1 MLRRVTALGTPN
13 ATNPADPSNPS
24 NPSNPSDPGAE
35 LLAGALQQLDHAAKA
50 IGLDPGMHKMLS
62 APERALIVS
71 VPVVRDNGD
80 LEVFTGYR
88 VQHSTGRGPGKG
100 GIRFHPGVTL
110 DEVTGLAM
118 LMTWKCAVTDLPL
131 GGAKGGVAFD
141 PRTYTKREIERVTK
155 RYTAAILPI
164 IGPEQDIPAPDVNTD
179 AQTMAWIVDTFTM
192 ITGKHSP
199 EVVTGKPV
207 DLGGSRGR
215 HEATGR
221 GVAFVTLE
229 LLRRMGRP
237 IEGTRVAVQGF
248 GNVGSFAALALSQA
262 GCRIIGLSDITGG
275 YADPKGFDVA
285 KAMAHVKD
293 SAHHTL
299 DGLAGASRITNAEL
313 LAMDVDVLIP
323 AALEAQITAAN
334 AGEIRAGIIVEG
346 ANGPVTARADRMLAD
361 RGVTIVPDILA
372 NAGGVVVSY
381 FEWVQSRAQFYWEL
395 DEVERRLEIYMRRAM
410 ESVLTKAKTYDSTY
424 REAAF
429 IVAVERVAKAIAQ
442 RGIFP

>member
-1 MLRRVTALGTPN
+1 MPAQTAPR
-13 ATNPADPSNPS
+13 
-24 NPSNPSDPGAE
+24 E
-35 LLAGALQQLDHAAKA
+35 QLLAGALHQLDGAAKA
-50 IGLDPGMHKMLS
+50 IGLDPGMHKFLRTN
-62 APERALIVS
+62 ERSLIVS
-71 VPVVRDNGD
+71 VPVLMDDGS

-88 VQHSTGRGPGKG
+88 VQHSTARGPGKG
-100 GIRFHPGVTL
+100 GIRFHPSVTL
-110 DEVTGLAM
+110 DEVAGLAM

-141 PRTYTKREIERVTK
+141 PRKYSRREVQRLTK
-155 RYTAAILPI
+155 RYTVAILPI

-179 AQTMAWIVDTFTM
+179 AQTMAWIVDTVTM
-192 ITGKHSP
+192 MTGKHSP

-229 LLRRMGRP
+229 LLRRMGQP

-262 GCRIIGLSDITGG
+262 GCTIVGLADVSGG
-275 YADPKGFDVA
+275 YADPRGIDIA
-285 KAMAHVKD
+285 KAMEHVKRNPQR
-293 SAHHTL
+293 TL
-299 DGLAGASRITNAEL
+299 EGLSGASRISNQEL

-323 AALEAQITAAN
+323 AALEAQITAEN
-334 AGEIRAGIIVEG
+334 ASAIRAKIVVEG
-346 ANGPVTARADRMLAD
+346 ANGPVTAEADQLLTG

-410 ESVLTKAKTYDSTY
+410 ESVLAKAKTYDATY

-429 IVAVERVAKAIAQ
+429 IVAVERVAKAIEQ

>member
-1 MLRRVTALGTPN
+1 MHRF
-13 ATNPADPSNPS
+13 
-24 NPSNPSDPGAE
+24 
-35 LLAGALQQLDHAAKA
+35 LQQ
-50 IGLDPGMHKMLS
+50 
-62 APERALIVS
+62 PERTLVVAL
-71 VPVVRDNGD
+71 PVTMDDGR

-100 GIRFHPGVTL
+100 GIRFHPSVTL
-110 DEVTGLAM
+110 EEVQGLAM
-118 LMTWKCAVTDLPL
+118 LMTFKCAVTDLPL
-131 GGAKGGVAFD
+131 GGAKGGVAVD
-141 PRTYTKREIERVTK
+141 PGKLSKNEVQRLTK

-179 AQTMAWIVDTFTM
+179 EQTMAWIVDTVTM
-192 ITGKHSP
+192 MTGKHSP

-229 LLRRMGRP
+229 LLRKMGKP
-237 IEGTRVAVQGF
+237 IDGTRVAVQGF
-248 GNVGSFAALALSQA
+248 GNVGSYAALALAQA
-262 GCRIIGLSDITGG
+262 GCKVIAVSDISGG
-275 YADPKGFDVA
+275 HADPKGIDVA
-285 KAMAHVKD
+285 KAMEHAKG
-293 SAHHTL
+293 SAQRTL

-323 AALEAQITAAN
+323 AALEAQITAEN
-334 AGEIRAGIIVEG
+334 AASVRAKIIVEG
-346 ANGPVTARADRMLAD
+346 ANGPVTAEADRMLTD

-410 ESVLTKAKTYDSTY
+410 ESVLAKTKVYDCTP

-429 IVAVERVAKAIAQ
+429 IVAVERVASAIEK

>member
-1 MLRRVTALGTPN
+1 MSAVTVRGTE
-13 ATNPADPSNPS
+13 NP
-24 NPSNPSDPGAE
+24 GEE
-35 LLAGALQQLDHAAKA
+35 LLGGALQQLDSAAKA
-50 IGLDPGMHKMLS
+50 LNLDPGMHKFLRS
-62 APERALIVS
+62 NERSLIVS
-71 VPVVRDNGD
+71 VPVVMDDGH

-100 GIRFHPGVTL
+100 GIRFHPSVTL
-110 DEVTGLAM
+110 EEVSGLAM

-131 GGAKGGVAFD
+131 GGAKGGVAVD
-141 PRTYTKREIERVTK
+141 PRTYSKRELERLAK
-155 RYTAAILPI
+155 RYTVAILPI

-179 AQTMAWIVDTFTM
+179 AQTMAWIVDTMTM
-192 ITGKHSP
+192 MTGRHSP

-229 LLRRMGRP
+229 LLRKMGKAV
-237 IEGTRVAVQGF
+237 EGTTVAVQGF
-248 GNVGSFAALALSQA
+248 GNVGSYAALALADA
-262 GCRIIGLSDITGG
+262 GCRIVAVSDISGG
-275 YADPKGFDVA
+275 YTDRNGIAVR
-285 KAMAHVKD
+285 KAMEHIKG
-293 SAHHTL
+293 SAQRTL
-299 DGLAGASRITNAEL
+299 DGLPGAARISNAEL
-313 LAMDVDVLIP
+313 LALDVDVLIP
-323 AALEAQITAAN
+323 AALEAQITGAN
-334 AGEIRAGIIVEG
+334 AGDVRAKVIVEG
-346 ANGPVTARADRMLAD
+346 ANGPVTAEADRILAD
-361 RGVTIVPDILA
+361 RGITIVPDILA

-410 ESVLTKAKTYDSTY
+410 ESVLAKATAYDASY

-429 IVAVERVAKAIAQ
+429 ILAVERVAKAIEQ

>member
-1 MLRRVTALGTPN
+1 MSALKVRGTE
-13 ATNPADPSNPS
+13 NP
-24 NPSNPSDPGAE
+24 GEE
-35 LLAGALQQLDHAAKA
+35 LLGGALQQLDSAAKA
-50 IGLDPGMHKMLS
+50 LKLDPGMHKFLRS
-62 APERALIVS
+62 NERSLIVS
-71 VPVVRDNGD
+71 VPVVMDDGK

-100 GIRFHPGVTL
+100 GIRFHPSVNL
-110 DEVTGLAM
+110 EEVSGLAM

-131 GGAKGGVAFD
+131 GGAKGGVAVD
-141 PRTYTKREIERVTK
+141 PRKYSKRELERLTK
-155 RYTAAILPI
+155 RYTVAILPI

-179 AQTMAWIVDTFTM
+179 AQTMAWIVDTMTM
-192 ITGKHSP
+192 MTGRHSP

-229 LLRRMGRP
+229 LLRKMGKP
-237 IEGTRVAVQGF
+237 VDGTRVAVQGF
-248 GNVGSFAALALSQA
+248 GNVGSYAALALAQA
-262 GCRIIGLSDITGG
+262 GCKVVAVSDITGG
-275 YADPKGFDVA
+275 YAEPKGIDVA
-285 KAMAHVKD
+285 KAMEHAKG
-293 SAHHTL
+293 SGQRTL
-299 DGLAGASRITNAEL
+299 DGLAGASRISNAEL

-323 AALEAQITAAN
+323 AALEAQITAEN
-334 AGEIRAGIIVEG
+334 ASSVRAKIIVEG
-346 ANGPVTARADRMLAD
+346 ANGPVTAEADRMLAD
-361 RGVTIVPDILA
+361 RGITIVPDILA

-410 ESVLTKAKTYDSTY
+410 ESVLAKAKTYDASY

-429 IVAVERVAKAIAQ
+429 ILAVERVAKAIEQ

>member
-1 MLRRVTALGTPN
+1 MRN
-13 ATNPADPSNPS
+13 AT
-24 NPSNPSDPGAE
+24 DPGEE
-35 LLAGALQQLDHAAKA
+35 LLASAVERLDRAAKA

-62 APERALIVS
+62 TPERALIVS
-71 VPVVRDNGD
+71 VPIVRDNGD
-80 LEVFTGYR
+80 MEVFTGYR

-110 DEVTGLAM
+110 AEVTGLAM

-141 PRTYTKREIERVTK
+141 PRGYSKREIERVTK
-155 RYTAAILPI
+155 RYTTGILPI

-229 LLRRMGRP
+229 LLRRRGRTV
-237 IEGTRVAVQGF
+237 EGTRVAVQGF

-262 GCRIIGLSDITGG
+262 GCKIVGISDVSGG
-275 YADPKGFDVA
+275 YADTAGIDIA
-285 KAMAHVKD
+285 KAMAHLKGT
-293 SAHHTL
+293 AHRTL
-299 DGLAGASRITNAEL
+299 EGLPGAAKISNADL
-313 LAMDVDVLIP
+313 LALDVDVLIP

-334 AGEIRAGIIVEG
+334 AAEVRAGIIVEG
-346 ANGPVTARADRMLAD
+346 ANGPVTAEADRILAD
-361 RGVTIVPDILA
+361 RGITIVPDILA

-410 ESVLTKAKTYDSTY
+410 ESVLATAKTYDATY

-429 IVAVERVAKAIAQ
+429 IVAVERVAKAIEQ

>member
-1 MLRRVTALGTPN
+1 MPGTTA
-13 ATNPADPSNPS
+13 
-24 NPSNPSDPGAE
+24 PGE
-35 LLAGALQQLDHAAKA
+35 QLLAGAIGHLDRAAKSL
-50 IGLDPGMHKMLS
+50 GLDPGMHRFLS
-62 APERALIVS
+62 TNERALIVS
-71 VPVVRDNGD
+71 VPVVMDDGRLD
-80 LEVFTGYR
+80 VFTGYR

-100 GIRFHPGVTL
+100 GIRFHPAVSL
-110 DEVTGLAM
+110 DEVSGLAM

-131 GGAKGGVAFD
+131 GGAKGGVAVD
-141 PRTYTKREIERVTK
+141 PRNHSKRELERLTK
-155 RYTAAILPI
+155 RYTVAILPI
-164 IGPEQDIPAPDVNTD
+164 IGPEQDIPAPDVNTN
-179 AQTMAWIVDTFTM
+179 AQTMAWIVDTVTM
-192 ITGKHSP
+192 MTGKHSP

-229 LLRRMGRP
+229 LLRRMGKR
-237 IEGTRVAVQGF
+237 IEGTRIAVQGF
-248 GNVGSFAALALSQA
+248 GNVGSFAALALAEA
-262 GCRIIGLSDITGG
+262 GCRIVGISDVSGG
-275 YADPKGFDVA
+275 YADPKGIDIA
-285 KAMAHVKD
+285 KATEHTKRNAHR
-293 SAHHTL
+293 TL
-299 DGLAGASRITNAEL
+299 EGLEDAARIGNDEL

-323 AALEAQITAAN
+323 AALEAQITAEN
-334 AGEIRAGIIVEG
+334 ASSIRAKIIVEG
-346 ANGPVTARADRMLAD
+346 ANGPVTAEADRMLTG

-410 ESVLTKAKTYDSTY
+410 ESVLAKARVYDSSY

-429 IVAVERVAKAIAQ
+429 IVAVERVAKAIEQ

>member
-1 MLRRVTALGTPN
+1 MPGPT
-13 ATNPADPSNPS
+13 S
-24 NPSNPSDPGAE
+24 PGAE
-35 LLAGALQQLDHAAKA
+35 LLAGALGQLDAAAKA
-50 IGLDPGMHKMLS
+50 LGLAPGMHRLLRTN
-62 APERALIVS
+62 ERALIVS
-71 VPVVRDNGD
+71 VPVVMDDGR
-80 LEVFTGYR
+80 LEVFSGYR

-100 GIRFHPGVTL
+100 GIRFHPSVTL
-110 DEVTGLAM
+110 EEVSGLAM

-131 GGAKGGVAFD
+131 GGAKGGVAID
-141 PRTYTKREIERVTK
+141 PGTYSKRELERLTK
-155 RYTAAILPI
+155 RYTVAILPI

-179 AQTMAWIVDTFTM
+179 AQTMAWIVDTVTM
-192 ITGKHSP
+192 MTGKHSP

-229 LLRRMGRP
+229 LLRRMGRS
-237 IEGTRVAVQGF
+237 IEGSRVAVQGF

-262 GCRIIGLSDITGG
+262 GCRVVGISDVTGG
-275 YADPKGFDVA
+275 YAATAGIDVA
-285 KAMAHVKD
+285 RAMAHVRQ
-293 SAHHTL
+293 SSHRTL
-299 DGLAGASRITNAEL
+299 EGLPGASRLSNAEL

-334 AGEIRAGIIVEG
+334 AAEVRAKIIVEG
-346 ANGPVTARADRMLAD
+346 ANGPVTGEADRMLTD
-361 RGVTIVPDILA
+361 RGITIVPDILA

-410 ESVLTKAKTYDSTY
+410 ESVLAKATAYDATY

-429 IVAVERVAKAIAQ
+429 IVAVDRVAKAIEQ